1 MARCLEATDLF
12 RFLDAGVFIVKLVK
26 ASAPEFLVAVTCQS
40 AARFTKSVIDVDRN
54 FAEIEQLER
63 KCLPVCLHLLKTLEK
78 ILTDEVGGDEKLV
91 ACKSLASNISKL
103 VSKIFKKRDEENK
116 EELDILVRL
125 ASSIQ
130 NIYAKEGLGKHSK
143 FVNKMLKIVFTEDC
157 PSWMSLIHS
166 TAANIQH
173 LDTTSLPE
181 GWKSSSFQRIVSSYS
196 PSCEPCLKSLFGNS
210 SPEEI
215 AQMMD
220 ILRGVSDV
228 NPELVSSIIKL
239 NSTPEAAVV
248 KAALEEVIGNICK
261 GSQNFEANFAPLTSL
276 LTTVFT
282 SSPPCVSHLLEVSCL
297 GLLSLYPPD
306 LAHQPLDVLS
316 SFMSHRPHLSVSVI
330 PTIFSIIRRSISAP
344 PLSFDT
350 LQCLQKVLGL
360 FSRHKT
366 DYAPVLSFLMADLL
380 TLLQSLPVDQRGHLT
395 TALFPLLDM
404 LEKHAFTFLSANLDP
419 SVNELFKVLLENYNA
434 RHKFKGK
441 V

>member
-1 MARCLEATDLF
+1 
-12 RFLDAGVFIVKLVK
+12 
-26 ASAPEFLVAVTCQS
+26 
-40 AARFTKSVIDVDRN
+40 
-54 FAEIEQLER
+54 
-63 KCLPVCLHLLKTLEK
+63 
-78 ILTDEVGGDEKLV
+78 
-91 ACKSLASNISKL
+91 
-103 VSKIFKKRDEENK
+103 
-116 EELDILVRL
+116 
-125 ASSIQ
+125 
-130 NIYAKEGLGKHSK
+130 
-143 FVNKMLKIVFTEDC
+143 
-157 PSWMSLIHS
+157 
-166 TAANIQH
+166 
-173 LDTTSLPE
+173 
-181 GWKSSSFQRIVSSYS
+181 
-196 PSCEPCLKSLFGNS
+196 
-210 SPEEI
+210 
-215 AQMMD
+215 MMD

-239 NSTPEAAVV
+239 NSTPEAAVI
-248 KAALEEVIGNICK
+248 KDALEEVIGNICK
-261 GSQNFEANFAPLTSL
+261 GSQNFEANLAPLTSL

-282 SSPPCVSHLLEVSCL
+282 SSPPCVSHILEGSCL